1 MLPIN
6 VMKSR
11 EGTIDIIGNRRLVR
25 AEKTSPPRGH
35 RLGSPPSGG
44 RQEGGSPGGREDW
57 GHTVRTVPP
66 PRNHPG
72 SHEGRIARRD
82 ARTISS
88 PGASGGSA
96 GYAS

>member
-44 RQEGGSPGGREDW
+44 RQEGGSPGGEKTGGTPSTRC
-57 GHTVRTVPP
+57 PP

-96 GYAS
+96 GHVS